1 MTTQAGSST
10 RTRRVQSEWQR
21 GATRP
26 LTIMT
31 LILALTFVL
40 TACGGGAT
48 PTTAPAAS
56 TAPSTAAS
64 TAPSTAPAA
73 SAAAS
78 TAPASTAPASS
89 TAPAGGAATRTTA
102 AGATTTAAGSAGS
115 TATRPSGTA
124 TGSATPVGTA
134 GANATPNNTIKIAGK
149 QGDAA
154 ALNGA
159 GATFPQVLY
168 SKWFAE
174 YNTATGVQVNYQGT
188 GSGAG
193 KNAIRDQTVDFA
205 GSDSP
210 MSDAE
215 LAASQA
221 KCGGTILHIPTTLG
235 AIVVAYN
242 LPNLS
247 QKVKLDGD
255 TIAGIFLE
263 KITKWN
269 DPKIAALNP
278 GVTLPNEDIITIHR
292 SDSSGT
298 TDNFTS
304 YLAAVNQ
311 EWANGP
317 KSGSTVQ
324 WPGGIGASGNPGVAS
339 EIKNNPYAIGYV
351 ELAFAKQ
358 NNLPYADVKNREGQ
372 FVTAS
377 AASVTA
383 AGQAFAPQAPA
394 DLRFKLV
401 NAPGAQSYPIT
412 AITWIL
418 ACPNQ
423 TDQPKAIALTR
434 MLWWALHEGQQF
446 NEGLDYAPLPPSIVV
461 RGEAFINS
469 IVVNGQKAFPGK

>member
-1 MTTQAGSST
+1 MTF
-10 RTRRVQSEWQR
+10 
-21 GATRP
+21 
-26 LTIMT
+26 M
-31 LILALTFVL
+31 LALLFTL
-40 TACGGGAT
+40 AACGGGAA
-48 PTTAPAAS
+48 PTTAPTVAA
-56 TAPSTAAS
+56 TPSTGPATSAA
-64 TAPSTAPAA
+64 AA
-73 SAAAS
+73 SA
-78 TAPASTAPASS
+78 PAD
-89 TAPAGGAATRTTA
+89 
-102 AGATTTAAGSAGS
+102 
-115 TATRPSGTA
+115 
-124 TGSATPVGTA
+124 
-134 GANATPNNTIKIAGK
+134 ANATPNTAITITGK
-149 QGDAA
+149 QGDAS

-168 SKWFAE
+168 SKWFTE
-174 YNTATGVQVNYQGT
+174 YNAATGVRVNYQGT

-215 LAASQA
+215 LAAAQA

-242 LPNLS
+242 LPKVS

-263 KITKWN
+263 QITRWN
-269 DPKIAALNP
+269 DPQIAALNP
-278 GVTLPNEDIITIHR
+278 GVTLPNEEIITVHR

-304 YLAAVNQ
+304 YLAAVSPA
-311 EWANGP
+311 WAGGP

-339 EIKNNPYAIGYV
+339 EIKNNPYAVGYV

-358 NNLPYADVKNREGQ
+358 NNLPYAEIKNKEGQ
-372 FVTAS
+372 YVTAN

-401 NAPGAQSYPIT
+401 NAPGTQSYPIT

-418 ACPNQ
+418 VCPNQ

-446 NEGLDYAPLPPSIVV
+446 SEALDYAPLPPSIVV
-461 RGEAFINS
+461 RAEGFVNS
-469 IVVNGQKAFPGK
+469 IMVNGQQAFPGK

>member
-1 MTTQAGSST
+1 
-10 RTRRVQSEWQR
+10 V
-21 GATRP
+21 TRP

-31 LILALTFVL
+31 FILALTFAL

-56 TAPSTAAS
+56 TAPSTGSSA
-64 TAPSTAPAA
+64 APSTAPAA
-73 SAAAS
+73 STGASSAPSTAASAAPAGS
-78 TAPASTAPASS
+78 TAPTS
-89 TAPAGGAATRTTA
+89 GAATRTTA
-102 AGATTTAAGSAGS
+102 AGTTTAGAGS
-115 TATRPSGTA
+115 TATRPSGTP
-124 TGSATPVGTA
+124 TGGATPAGTA
-134 GANATPNNTIKIAGK
+134 GANATPNSTIKIAGK
-149 QGDAA
+149 QGDAP

-174 YNTATGVQVNYQGT
+174 YNTATGVQINYQGT

-205 GSDSP
+205 GSDSA
-210 MSDAE
+210 MTDAE

-235 AIVVAYN
+235 AIVIAYN

-263 KITKWN
+263 KISKWN

-278 GVTLPNEDIITIHR
+278 GVTLPNEDIITVHR

-311 EWANGP
+311 DWANGP

-339 EIKNNPYAIGYV
+339 ELKNNPYAIGYV

-358 NNLPYADVKNREGQ
+358 NSLPYADVKNREGQ
-372 FVTAS
+372 FVTAN

-446 NEGLDYAPLPPSIVV
+446 NEGLDYAPLPPSVVV
-461 RGEAFINS
+461 RGEGFINS
-469 IVVNGQKAFPGK
+469 IMVNGQKAFPGK

>member
-1 MTTQAGSST
+1 M
-10 RTRRVQSEWQR
+10 
-21 GATRP
+21 
-26 LTIMT
+26 
-31 LILALTFVL
+31 
-40 TACGGGAT
+40 
-48 PTTAPAAS
+48 
-56 TAPSTAAS
+56 
-64 TAPSTAPAA
+64 
-73 SAAAS
+73 
-78 TAPASTAPASS
+78 
-89 TAPAGGAATRTTA
+89 ATRTTA
-102 AGATTTAAGSAGS
+102 AGTTTAGAGS

-124 TGSATPVGTA
+124 TGGGTPSSTA
-134 GANATPNNTIKIAGK
+134 GTNATPNTSIAITGPFS
-149 QGDAA
+149 GEAN

-168 SKWFAE
+168 SKWFDE
-174 YNTATGVQVNYQGT
+174 YSKVTNVKINYQGT

-221 KCGGTILHIPTTLG
+221 KCGDTIQHIPTALG

-242 LPNLS
+242 LPNVT

-263 KITKWN
+263 KIKKWN

-278 GVTLPNEDIITIHR
+278 GVTLPNEEIITVHR
-292 SDSSGT
+292 SDGSGT

-304 YLAAVNQ
+304 YLTAVNQ

-339 EIKNNPYAIGYV
+339 EVKNSPYSVGYV
-351 ELAFAKQ
+351 EVAFAKQ
-358 NNLPYADVKNREGQ
+358 NNLPYADVKNSAGQ
-372 FVTAS
+372 FVTAN

-383 AGQAFAPQAPA
+383 AGQSAAERAPA

-418 ACPNQ
+418 VCPKQ
-423 TDQPKAIALTR
+423 TDQAKAVALTR
-434 MLWWALHEGQQF
+434 MLWWATHSAQQY
-446 NEGLDYAPLPPSIVV
+446 NEALDYAPLPAAIVV
-461 RGEAFINS
+461 RAEAFINA
-469 IVVNGQKAFPGK
+469 ITVNGQKAFPGK

>member
-1 MTTQAGSST
+1 MAF
-10 RTRRVQSEWQR
+10 
-21 GATRP
+21 
-26 LTIMT
+26 
-31 LILALTFVL
+31 ILALTFAL

-64 TAPSTAPAA
+64 AAPSTAASAA
-73 SAAAS
+73 PSAAPSSSAAAS
-78 TAPASTAPASS
+78 IAPTS
-89 TAPAGGAATRTTA
+89 GAATRTTA
-102 AGATTTAAGSAGS
+102 AATTTTAAGS
-115 TATRPSGTA
+115 TATRP
-124 TGSATPVGTA
+124 TGATPAGTA
-134 GANATPNNTIKIAGK
+134 GANATPNSTIKIAGK
-149 QGDAA
+149 QGDAGT
-154 ALNGA
+154 LNGS

-269 DPKIAALNP
+269 DPKIAALNA
-278 GVTLPNEDIITIHR
+278 GVTLPNEEIITVHR

-311 EWANGP
+311 DWANGP

-358 NNLPYADVKNREGQ
+358 NNLPYADVKNKDGQ

-446 NEGLDYAPLPPSIVV
+446 NEALDYAPLPPSIVV
-461 RGEAFINS
+461 RGEGFINS
-469 IVVNGQKAFPGK
+469 IMVNGQKVFPGK

>member
-1 MTTQAGSST
+1 MTF
-10 RTRRVQSEWQR
+10 
-21 GATRP
+21 
-26 LTIMT
+26 
-31 LILALTFVL
+31 ILALTFAL

-56 TAPSTAAS
+56 TAPSTGSSA
-64 TAPSTAPAA
+64 APSTAPAA
-73 SAAAS
+73 STGASSAPSTAASAAPAGS
-78 TAPASTAPASS
+78 TAPTS
-89 TAPAGGAATRTTA
+89 GAATRTTA
-102 AGATTTAAGSAGS
+102 AGTTTAGAGS
-115 TATRPSGTA
+115 TATRPSGTP
-124 TGSATPVGTA
+124 TGGATPAGTA
-134 GANATPNNTIKIAGK
+134 GANATPNSTIKIAGK
-149 QGDAA
+149 QGDAP

-174 YNTATGVQVNYQGT
+174 YNTATGVQINYQGT

-221 KCGGTILHIPTTLG
+221 KCGGTLLHIPTTLG

-269 DPKIAALNP
+269 DPKIAALNA
-278 GVTLPNEDIITIHR
+278 GVTLPNEDIITVHR

-311 EWANGP
+311 DWANGP

-358 NNLPYADVKNREGQ
+358 NNLPFADVKNKDGQ

-446 NEGLDYAPLPPSIVV
+446 NEGLDYAPLPPSVVV
-461 RGEAFINS
+461 RGEGFINS
-469 IVVNGQKAFPGK
+469 IMVNGQKAFPGK

>member
-1 MTTQAGSST
+1 MSPTMRDETQ
-10 RTRRVQSEWQR
+10 RPMRRR
-21 GATRP
+21 GGALR
-26 LTIMT
+26 L
-31 LILALTFVL
+31 LALPTLFLAFALLL
-40 TACGGGAT
+40 TACGGD
-48 PTTAPAAS
+48 AS
-56 TAPSTAAS
+56 TATVGTSS
-64 TAPSTAPAA
+64 S
-73 SAAAS
+73 S
-78 TAPASTAPASS
+78 APASS
-89 TAPAGGAATRTTA
+89 APSTSASAAPSTGAAPSTSAAPATSAAPSTSAAPTSSTGASSAPATSASTASRPSGAATPGATA
-102 AGATTTAAGSAGS
+102 SAGAT
-115 TATRPSGTA
+115 P
-124 TGSATPVGTA
+124 
-134 GANATPNNTIKIAGK
+134 NASINIAGK
-149 QGDAA
+149 QGDASS
-154 ALNGA
+154 LNGA

-193 KNAIRDQTVDFA
+193 KNAIRDKTVDFA

-210 MSDAE
+210 MTDAE
-215 LAASQA
+215 LQAANA
-221 KCGGTILHIPTTLG
+221 GCGGTILHIPTTLG
-235 AIVVAYN
+235 AIVISYN
-242 LPNLS
+242 LPNVS
-247 QKVKLDGD
+247 QKIKLDGD
-255 TIAGIFLE
+255 VLASIFME
-263 KITKWN
+263 QTNKWN

-278 GVTLPNEDIITIHR
+278 GVTLPNEDIITVHR

-304 YLAAVNQ
+304 YLAAVSQ
-311 EWANGP
+311 PWANGP

-324 WPGGIGASGNPGVAS
+324 WPGGIGASGNPGVAQ

-358 NNLPYADVKNREGQ
+358 NSLPYADIKNSTGQ
-372 FVTAS
+372 FITPN

-418 ACPNQ
+418 VCPNQ

-434 MLWWALHEGQQF
+434 MLWWATHTGQQY
-446 NEGLDYAPLPPSIVV
+446 NEGLDYAPLPASIVV
-461 RGEAFINS
+461 RAESFINS
-469 IVVNGQKAFPGK
+469 IMVNGQKAFPGK